1 MIKFVYNNLGFFYR
15 KLNIFLSIYFF
26 NAHRDC
32 GNKKTN
38 EIFNEIQRFLFL
50 KKKIKKKY
58 IFNSFINFRIKLK
71 EIISNKYRLKNF
83 LREDEIHK
91 VMFGLNRL
99 TFLFELIKIRM
110 DKNWKNIWSKIINE
124 QKIGS
129 PIPYFLYPKSSGN
142 RIHDTFNFK
151 MLIDL
156 NGKKKNFSNVIEFGG
171 GYGSLCNLIK
181 KIYKLDNYLIYDLPE
196 VNALQYYYLKRLNY
210 NVYINQIKSKK
221 KNAIYLFS
229 NVVKLNKFIENSKL
243 NNYMFI
249 SNWGFSEVPISL
261 RKKFYLIINK
271 SKFTYLAFQENFE
284 KINNLNLFLKVLV
297 NRKNSI
303 KKFNR
308 LFENHYY
315 LLSKKIKF

>member
-1 MIKFVYNNLGFFYR
+1 MIKFIYKNLGFFYR
-15 KLNIFLSIYFF
+15 KLNIFLSLFFF
-26 NAHRDC
+26 NTHKDYE
-32 GNKKTN
+32 NKKTS
-38 EIFNEIQRFLFL
+38 EIFNEIKKFSFS

-58 IFNSFINFRIKLK
+58 IFNSFINFRVKLR

-91 VMFGLNRL
+91 IMFGLNRL
-99 TFLFELIKIRM
+99 IFLFELIKIKI

-151 MLIDL
+151 MLVDL
-156 NGKKKNFSNVIEFGG
+156 NGRKKNFYNVIEFGG

-181 KIYKLDNYLIYDLPE
+181 KIYKLKNYLIYDLPE
-196 VNALQYYYLKRLNY
+196 VNALQYYYLKKLNH
-210 NVYINQIKSKK
+210 NVYINQVKSKET
-221 KNAIYLFS
+221 NAIYLFS
-229 NVVKLNKFIENSKL
+229 DILKLNKFIKNSKL
-243 NNYMFI
+243 KNYMFI
-249 SNWGFSEVPISL
+249 SNWAFSEVPINL

-271 SKFTYLAFQENFE
+271 SKITYLAFQKKFE
-284 KINNLNLFLKVLV
+284 KINNLNLFQKVLV
-297 NRKNSI
+297 NRNNKI

-315 LLSKKIKF
+315 ILSKKI